1 MAGAAGGEENHGTYM
16 TDGIVANKALSGFV
30 QSAEGEETQRRAW
43 NELTVMVEEVQSGV
57 MQNVLNRRS
66 ALGGIM

>member
-30 QSAEGEETQRRAW
+30 QRRRGRGDAAQS
-43 NELTVMVEEVQSGV
+43 VE
-57 MQNVLNRRS
+57 
-66 ALGGIM
+66 